1 MIFGALEYIDPLD
14 IFITILSMGTLFGL
28 LYISY
33 GDSLEKGRE
42 FKNKYIFILIAAAI
56 IIMPFYNSIDNKER
70 VLSNIQSFKDKKPL
84 ECRSGSQKYMV
95 LSSDGW
101 SLVGDRLLRESHL
114 INIERCKNMVL

>member
-70 VLSNIQSFKDKKPL
+70 ILSNIQSFKDKKPL